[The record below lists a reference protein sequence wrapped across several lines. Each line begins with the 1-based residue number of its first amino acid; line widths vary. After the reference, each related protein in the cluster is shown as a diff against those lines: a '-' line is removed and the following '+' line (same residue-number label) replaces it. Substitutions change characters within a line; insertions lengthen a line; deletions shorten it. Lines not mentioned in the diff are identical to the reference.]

1 MAVWL
6 ARILEIVFWWAAC
19 LGVWLVSLSAI
30 SGQDLLVAVLVSLPC
45 GVIAVAGRLAA
56 KNRWGFDPVWV
67 RSAVVLPFAI
77 VNDAVQLIV
86 RVLLAPGTRGELVK
100 VPITDA
106 AGRTPRA
113 DGRRGVATFLTTM
126 TPSSIVTDVDPET
139 GDALV
144 HVIQVR
150 GPRMEEVAGR

>member
-6 ARILEIVFWWAAC
+6 ARILEVVFWWAAC
-19 LGVWLVSLSAI
+19 LGVWLVSLSAV
-30 SGQDLLVAVLVSLPC
+30 SGQDLLVSVLVSLPC

-56 KNRWGFDPVWV
+56 KNRWGFNPAWI

-77 VNDAVQLIV
+77 VNDALQVIV

-100 VPITDA
+100 VTINDA
-106 AGRTPRA
+106 AGKTPRA

-126 TPSSIVTDVDPET
+126 TPSSIVTDVDRDT

-144 HVIQVR
+144 HVIRVR
-150 GPRMEEVAGR
+150 GPHMEEVAAR